1 GGSKLVE
8 QAGATMEEIV
18 SAVKRVTD
26 IMAEISAASDEQS
39 QGIEQ
44 VSTAVTQMDE
54 VTQQNA
60 ALVEESAA
68 AASSL
73 EDQAHGLAQ
82 AVSVFRIDDA
92 KTSGIAPR
100 STPAK
105 APAAKAPAAKA
116 NGGMPKAP
124 ARKMPKPAAVADVGE
139 EWAEF

>member
-1 GGSKLVE
+1 
-8 QAGATMEEIV
+8 
-18 SAVKRVTD
+18 
-26 IMAEISAASDEQS
+26 
-39 QGIEQ
+39 EQ

-92 KTSGIAPR
+92 KTSGITAPR

-124 ARKMPKPAAVADVGE
+124 ARKAPKPAVAGTDGD
-139 EWAEF
+139 EWTEF